1 MLKTQWGVELEVFS
15 VISMLSGVVE
25 DVLGTAKN
33 SSELEVVVGVGQAND
48 ENSPKNLAKV

>member
-1 MLKTQWGVELEVFS
+1 MLKTQLGEELEVFS

-33 SSELEVVVGVGQAND
+33 SSELEVVVVGVGQANE
-48 ENSPKNLAKV
+48 ENS